1 MEMEYVKEL
10 DRVYLVPGGVEI
22 DEDEYVLQ
30 MALRGRLPG
39 VLPLTVFGKDGK
51 KSLRAD
57 VTACASIS
65 SRFQHAPLSGSDLRK
80 ILSAVRDTAAKMPAL
95 LMSVRDLYLDP
106 DCIFLSA
113 GGDEVLLCYIPH
125 ISSIEADSVRL
136 LSEFLLKK
144 TDHSDQGAA
153 ALAYALYDQ
162 VSANSYDLSDILSK
176 LFAGAEPPA
185 AGPGTYSAQAER
197 HSPGSASD
205 APQRFSS
212 GPGSG
217 SDGPQHFSSRAGS
230 YSDEQQR
237 FASRAGSRSDA
248 PQRFSSGAGHYAASS
263 VYHQA
268 GSEYDPGGFDYE
280 GSSAAPVR
288 KLPPPNKRKGV
299 KSGRQAETKSGRRA
313 ETKSGRRTGIRSGR
327 KHTSK
332 TDETSFRPDQK
343 AAASRK
349 TLIAAAIILPAACIA
364 AFVFRMDLTQ
374 ICGMGFLCASLI
386 WLIHSS
392 MEKHSNEMRN
402 YWYDEAEDQSDDR
415 FYQSLRKE
423 LYTEDAVDIPD
434 ERTRFLRAQ
443 SPSPSPALVS
453 LQKDRCPDITLE
465 QDHLILGKSRSQAD
479 IILPGDTI
487 SRKHAR
493 IERRTDGYYVT
504 DLFSTNGTFLDGHR
518 LESGQAVVLRD
529 GAQLTFA
536 TLDYRVM
543 IPAAEA

>member
-1 MEMEYVKEL
+1 MEMEYVREL
-10 DRVYLVPGGVEI
+10 DRVYLVPGEVEI

-65 SRFQHAPLSGSDLRK
+65 SRFQHTPLSGSDLRK

-125 ISSIEADSVRL
+125 ISSREADSVRL

-144 TDHSDQGAA
+144 TDHSDQQAA
-153 ALAYALYDQ
+153 ALAYSLYDQ
-162 VSANSYDLSDILSK
+162 VFADSYDLSDILSK
-176 LFAGAEPPA
+176 LFSGAESPA
-185 AGPGTYSAQAER
+185 AGSGSYSSESQRFSHGSGSYSAESQR
-197 HSPGSASD
+197 FSHGSGSYSADSR
-205 APQRFSS
+205 RFSS
-212 GPGSG
+212 GSDSYSAAPGYDS
-217 SDGPQHFSSRAGS
+217 FSS
-230 YSDEQQR
+230 
-237 FASRAGSRSDA
+237 
-248 PQRFSSGAGHYAASS
+248 SSAHGAAKD
-263 VYHQA
+263 A
-268 GSEYDPGGFDYE
+268 GSEYDPGRFDYE
-280 GSSAAPVR
+280 DSSAVPVR
-288 KLPPPNKRKGV
+288 KLPPPNRRKGS
-299 KSGRQAETKSGRRA
+299 KSGRRTQAASGLRTGSKSGRRA
-313 ETKSGRRTGIRSGR
+313 GSKSDRKKAFRADARRSGQSR
-327 KHTSK
+327 K
-332 TDETSFRPDQK
+332 D
-343 AAASRK
+343 AASKK
-349 TLIAAAIILPAACIA
+349 TVIVAGVILSAACIA
-364 AFVFRMDLTQ
+364 AAWFRMDLTQ

-386 WLIHSS
+386 WIIHSS

-402 YWYDEAEDQSDDR
+402 YWFDEEEDQSDDR

-423 LYTEDAVDIPD
+423 LYAEDAMTIPD
-434 ERTRFLRAQ
+434 ERTHFLHTQ
-443 SPSPSPALVS
+443 GPSPALVS
-453 LQKDRCPDITLE
+453 LQKDRSPDIALE

-493 IERRTDGYYVT
+493 IERRMDGYYVT

-518 LESGQAVVLRD
+518 LESGQAVALKD

-543 IPAAEA
+543 IPAASA

>member
-162 VSANSYDLSDILSK
+162 VSADSYDLSDILSK

-185 AGPGTYSAQAER
+185 AGLGTYSAQAER
-197 HSPGSASD
+197 HSPGSGSD
-205 APQRFSS
+205 AQQRFSS
-212 GPGSG
+212 GLGSG
-217 SDGPQHFSSRAGS
+217 SDAPQHFSSG
-230 YSDEQQR
+230 
-237 FASRAGSRSDA
+237 AGSRSDA
-248 PQRFSSGAGHYAASS
+248 PQRFSSGAGSRSDAPQRFSAGAGHYAASS
-263 VYHQA
+263 AYHPA
-268 GSEYDPGGFDYE
+268 GSEYDPGRFDYE
-280 GSSAAPVR
+280 ESSAAPVR
-288 KLPPPNKRKGV
+288 KLPPPNRRRG
-299 KSGRQAETKSGRRA
+299 AKSGRRA

-327 KHTSK
+327 KHTNK
-332 TDETSFRPDQK
+332 ADETSFRPNQK

-349 TLIAAAIILPAACIA
+349 TLLAAAIILPAACIA

-423 LYTEDAVDIPD
+423 LYAEDAVETPD

-443 SPSPSPALVS
+443 SPFPSPALVS

>member
-1 MEMEYVKEL
+1 MEMEYVREL
-10 DRVYLVPGGVEI
+10 DRVYLVPGELEI

-65 SRFQHAPLSGSDLRK
+65 SRFQHTPLSGSDLRK

-125 ISSIEADSVRL
+125 ISSREADSVRL

-144 TDHSDQGAA
+144 TDHTDQQAA
-153 ALAYALYDQ
+153 ALAYSLYNQ
-162 VSANSYDLSDILSK
+162 VFAESYDLSDILSK
-176 LFAGAEPPA
+176 LFSGAESPA
-185 AGPGTYSAQAER
+185 AGSGTYSAE
-197 HSPGSASD
+197 S
-205 APQRFSS
+205 QRFSPGHNS
-212 GPGSG
+212 TSATSGSG
-217 SDGPQHFSSRAGS
+217 S
-230 YSDEQQR
+230 YS
-237 FASRAGSRSDA
+237 
-248 PQRFSSGAGHYAASS
+248 ASS
-263 VYHQA
+263 A
-268 GSEYDPGGFDYE
+268 RGPAGGTGSEYSPGRFDYE
-280 GSSAAPVR
+280 DASSSPVR
-288 KLPPPNKRKGV
+288 KLPPPNRRKG
-299 KSGRQAETKSGRRA
+299 AKSGRRA
-313 ETKSGRRTGIRSGR
+313 GIQSGR
-327 KHTSK
+327 KKAYRADARRSGQSRKASVSK
-332 TDETSFRPDQK
+332 
-343 AAASRK
+343 K
-349 TLIAAAIILPAACIA
+349 TLIVAAVILSAACTA
-364 AFVFRMDLTQ
+364 AVVFRMDLTQ

-386 WLIHSS
+386 WIIHSS

-402 YWYDEAEDQSDDR
+402 YWFDEEEDQSDDR

-423 LYTEDAVDIPD
+423 LYAEDAMNVPD
-434 ERTRFLRAQ
+434 ERTHFLHAQ
-443 SPSPSPALVS
+443 GPSPTLVS
-453 LQKDRCPDITLE
+453 LQKDRSPDITLE
-465 QDHLILGKSRSQAD
+465 QDLLILGKSRSQAD

-493 IERRTDGYYVT
+493 IERRIDGYYVT

-518 LESGQAVVLRD
+518 LESGQAVALKD

-536 TLDYRVM
+536 TLGYRVM
-543 IPAAEA
+543 IPAAGA

>member
-1 MEMEYVKEL
+1 MEMEYVKDL

-57 VTACASIS
+57 VTACASIA

-153 ALAYALYDQ
+153 ALAYTLYDQ
-162 VSANSYDLSDILSK
+162 VSADSYDLSDILSK
-176 LFAGAEPPA
+176 LFAGAEPSA

-197 HSPGSASD
+197 HSTGSASGSDKSQRFSSGASSRSD

-212 GPGSG
+212 RSG
-217 SDGPQHFSSRAGS
+217 SR
-230 YSDEQQR
+230 SDEQQR
-237 FASRAGSRSDA
+237 FSSRAGSRSDA

-263 VYHQA
+263 AYPAA

-288 KLPPPNKRKGV
+288 KLPPPNRRKG
-299 KSGRQAETKSGRRA
+299 AKSGRRA

-327 KHTSK
+327 KHTNK
-332 TDETSFRPDQK
+332 ADEMSFRPGQK

-349 TLIAAAIILPAACIA
+349 TLIAAAIILSAACIA

-423 LYTEDAVDIPD
+423 LYAEDAVDTPD

-443 SPSPSPALVS
+443 SPFPSPALVS
-453 LQKDRCPDITLE
+453 LQKDRCPDIALE

-543 IPAAEA
+543 IPAAET

>member
-153 ALAYALYDQ
+153 ALAYTLYDQ
-162 VSANSYDLSDILSK
+162 VSADSYDLSDILSK

-185 AGPGTYSAQAER
+185 AGLGTYSAQADR
-197 HSPGSASD
+197 HSPGSGSD
-205 APQRFSS
+205 AQQRFSS
-212 GPGSG
+212 G
-217 SDGPQHFSSRAGS
+217 
-230 YSDEQQR
+230 
-237 FASRAGSRSDA
+237 AGSRSDA
-248 PQRFSSGAGHYAASS
+248 PQRFSAGAGHYAASS
-263 VYHQA
+263 AYPAA
-268 GSEYDPGGFDYE
+268 GSEYDPGRFDYE
-280 GSSAAPVR
+280 ESSAAPVR
-288 KLPPPNKRKGV
+288 KLPPPNRRKGA
-299 KSGRQAETKSGRRA
+299 K
-313 ETKSGRRTGIRSGR
+313 SGR
-327 KHTSK
+327 KHTNK
-332 TDETSFRPDQK
+332 ADETSFRPNQK

-349 TLIAAAIILPAACIA
+349 TLIAAAIILSAACIA

-423 LYTEDAVDIPD
+423 LYAEDAVDIPD

-543 IPAAEA
+543 IPAAET

>member
-162 VSANSYDLSDILSK
+162 VSADSYDLSDILSK

-197 HSPGSASD
+197 HSPGSGSDAQQRFSSGLGSGSD

-212 GPGSG
+212 GL
-217 SDGPQHFSSRAGS
+217 SR
-230 YSDEQQR
+230 
-237 FASRAGSRSDA
+237 
-248 PQRFSSGAGHYAASS
+248 
-263 VYHQA
+263 
-268 GSEYDPGGFDYE
+268 
-280 GSSAAPVR
+280 
-288 KLPPPNKRKGV
+288 
-299 KSGRQAETKSGRRA
+299 
-313 ETKSGRRTGIRSGR
+313 
-327 KHTSK
+327 
-332 TDETSFRPDQK
+332 
-343 AAASRK
+343 
-349 TLIAAAIILPAACIA
+349 
-364 AFVFRMDLTQ
+364 
-374 ICGMGFLCASLI
+374 
-386 WLIHSS
+386 
-392 MEKHSNEMRN
+392 
-402 YWYDEAEDQSDDR
+402 
-415 FYQSLRKE
+415 
-423 LYTEDAVDIPD
+423 
-434 ERTRFLRAQ
+434 
-443 SPSPSPALVS
+443 
-453 LQKDRCPDITLE
+453 
-465 QDHLILGKSRSQAD
+465 
-479 IILPGDTI
+479 
-487 SRKHAR
+487 
-493 IERRTDGYYVT
+493 
-504 DLFSTNGTFLDGHR
+504 
-518 LESGQAVVLRD
+518 
-529 GAQLTFA
+529 
-536 TLDYRVM
+536 
-543 IPAAEA
+543 

>member
-162 VSANSYDLSDILSK
+162 VSADSYDLSDILSK
-176 LFAGAEPPA
+176 LFAGAEPSA
-185 AGPGTYSAQAER
+185 AGLGTYSAQAER
-197 HSPGSASD
+197 HSPGSGSD
-205 APQRFSS
+205 AQQRFSS
-212 GPGSG
+212 GLGSG
-217 SDGPQHFSSRAGS
+217 SDAPQHFSSG
-230 YSDEQQR
+230 
-237 FASRAGSRSDA
+237 AGSRSDA
-248 PQRFSSGAGHYAASS
+248 PQRFSSGAGSRSDAPQRFSSGTGHYAASS
-263 VYHQA
+263 AYHPA
-268 GSEYDPGGFDYE
+268 GSEYDPGRFDYE
-280 GSSAAPVR
+280 ESSAAPVR
-288 KLPPPNKRKGV
+288 KLPPPNRRRG
-299 KSGRQAETKSGRRA
+299 AKSGRRA

-327 KHTSK
+327 KHTNK
-332 TDETSFRPDQK
+332 ADETSFRPNQK

-349 TLIAAAIILPAACIA
+349 TLLAAAIILSAACIA

-423 LYTEDAVDIPD
+423 LYAEDAVDIPD

-453 LQKDRCPDITLE
+453 LQKDRCPDIALE

>member
-1 MEMEYVKEL
+1 MEIEYVKEL

-57 VTACASIS
+57 VTACASIA

-125 ISSIEADSVRL
+125 ISSIEADSVRF

-162 VSANSYDLSDILSK
+162 VSADSYDLSDILSK

-185 AGPGTYSAQAER
+185 AGMGTYSAQAER
-197 HSPGSASD
+197 HSPGS
-205 APQRFSS
+205 
-212 GPGSG
+212 GSG
-217 SDGPQHFSSRAGS
+217 SDK
-230 YSDEQQR
+230 
-237 FASRAGSRSDA
+237 

-263 VYHQA
+263 AYHPA

-288 KLPPPNKRKGV
+288 KLPPPNRRKGA
-299 KSGRQAETKSGRRA
+299 KSGRRAETKTGWRA

-332 TDETSFRPDQK
+332 ADEMSFRPDQK
-343 AAASRK
+343 AASRK
-349 TLIAAAIILPAACIA
+349 TLIAAAIILSAACIA

-423 LYTEDAVDIPD
+423 LYAEDAVDTPD

-543 IPAAEA
+543 IPAAET

>member
-80 ILSAVRDTAAKMPAL
+80 ILSAVRDTATKMPAL

-162 VSANSYDLSDILSK
+162 VSVDSYDLSDILSK

-185 AGPGTYSAQAER
+185 AGLGTYSTQAER
-197 HSPGSASD
+197 HSPGSASGSD
-205 APQRFSS
+205 KPQR
-212 GPGSG
+212 
-217 SDGPQHFSSRAGS
+217 FSSRAGS

-248 PQRFSSGAGHYAASS
+248 PQRFSSGAGSRSDAPQRFSSEAGHYAASS
-263 VYHQA
+263 AYHPA

-288 KLPPPNKRKGV
+288 KLPPPNRRKGA
-299 KSGRQAETKSGRRA
+299 KSGQRA

-327 KHTSK
+327 KHTNK
-332 TDETSFRPDQK
+332 ADEMSFRPDQK

-349 TLIAAAIILPAACIA
+349 TLIAAAIILSAACIA

-423 LYTEDAVDIPD
+423 LYAEDAVETPD

-443 SPSPSPALVS
+443 SPFPSPALVS

-543 IPAAEA
+543 IPAAET